1 MRFGVLVG
9 ILVVASGFG
18 GLGVQHEGKMIYKKY
33 CTRCHGGD
41 GTRGM
46 FGAKNLRKSV
56 LVEAAVRKQIVE
68 GKGIMPPF
76 GEKLR
81 DGEVEALVV
90 YVMSLRLQVP
100 R

>member
-1 MRFGVLVG
+1 MPWRGWD
-9 ILVVASGFG
+9 
-18 GLGVQHEGKMIYKKY
+18 
-33 CTRCHGGD
+33 TGD
-41 GTRGM
+41 VWGEEFT
-46 FGAKNLRKSV
+46 KSV